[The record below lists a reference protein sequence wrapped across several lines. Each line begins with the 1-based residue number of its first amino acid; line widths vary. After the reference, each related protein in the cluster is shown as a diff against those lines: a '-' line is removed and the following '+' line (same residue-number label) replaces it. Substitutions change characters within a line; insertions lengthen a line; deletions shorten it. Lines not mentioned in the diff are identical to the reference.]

1 MLSELIS
8 KAPYGPG
15 VMPNDLRWMEIVR
28 WSVYAMIDAEEL
40 GLSSTTIDQALA
52 SDDPNVQRF
61 VGKTGGFGAMLGL
74 DADWAFEIVK
84 QVGNYAG
91 ESSTATSKP
100 LGIERGL
107 NRLWRDGGVLYVPAL
122 R

>member
-1 MLSELIS
+1 ML
-8 KAPYGPG
+8 
-15 VMPNDLRWMEIVR
+15 
-28 WSVYAMIDAEEL
+28 DAEEL
-40 GLSSTTIDQALA
+40 GLSSQTIDAALA

-74 DADWAFEIVK
+74 DADWAFNIVK
-84 QVGNYAG
+84 QVGNYA
-91 ESSTATSKP
+91 ESFDRNIKP

-107 NRLWRDGGVLYVPAL
+107 NRLWSDGGVMYVPAL